1 MYLVAPMRKGNYL
14 TGQAATGRY
23 QVHGQ
28 HLTFPTGAYAIHH
41 ITGIFK
47 AGGKHYKPH
56 VENEYDNRFDLYEN
70 GANIMT
76 CYEH

>member
-1 MYLVAPMRKGNYL
+1 MRKGNYL

-56 VENEYDNRFDLYEN
+56 VENEYGNRCA
-70 GANIMT
+70 GHRPI
-76 CYEH
+76 